1 MCRPSLSA
9 PQNSASE
16 RVLFCEKTADLYIF
30 LADNENIAMNIVV
43 CGYLAITLMPD
54 NDACYAIDS
63 FLKNGLECPKCS
75 IVTKMIK

>member
-1 MCRPSLSA
+1 LNKKFLEHYTTTEP
-9 PQNSASE
+9 
-16 RVLFCEKTADLYIF
+16 KTTEHKYIF